1 VKAVVVYGKED
12 FRYEDVPMPV
22 VGDEEVLVRVHK
34 CGICAADPKIFH
46 GKAYFSKVVYD
57 HAPII
62 AGHEFIGEVVELGK
76 GAEKKYGL
84 EIGDQ
89 AIAEQIVPCGECYYC
104 RRGLY
109 NLCDVHAIFGV
120 SGPDGGWA
128 EYMKYPRGSIVWKVP
143 RDLPPE
149 VGVSIEPL
157 ACAIHGVERGDIKL
171 EDTVVV
177 MGLGAI
183 GLFMLQVARLK
194 HPRQIIAVDVIDHRL
209 QVARELGADVVLN
222 PAKEDVVG
230 AVKDLTHGIGCDVVL
245 EASGSPKAV
254 ESAVD
259 MLRKRGRLVEF
270 GVFAEKTCIDFS
282 VISDIKELEIVG
294 GHLGLR
300 TYPLAIEYLATG
312 LVKTDKINTHD
323 FPLSEWKKAIEV
335 SEKRLENAIKVIMT
349 P

>member
-1 VKAVVVYGKED
+1 MKAVVVYGKED
-12 FRYEDVPMPV
+12 FRYEDVPLPT
-22 VGDEEVLVRVHK
+22 VGDEEVLIRVRK

-76 GAEKKYGL
+76 GAREKYGL

-104 RRGLY
+104 QRGLY

-120 SGPDGGWA
+120 SGPNGGWA
-128 EYMKYPRGSIVWKVP
+128 EYMKYPKGSIVWKVP

-171 EDTVVV
+171 GDTVVIT
-177 MGLGAI
+177 GLGAI
-183 GLFMLQVARLK
+183 GLFMLQVVRLK
-194 HPRQIIAVDVIDHRL
+194 HPRRIIAVDVIDYRL
-209 QVARELGADVVLN
+209 EVAKALGADVVLN
-222 PAKEDVVG
+222 PTKDNVVE
-230 AVKDLTHGIGCDVVL
+230 AVKDLTHGVGCDVVL
-245 EASGSPKAV
+245 EASGSPAAV
-254 ESAVD
+254 EQAVH

-282 VISDIKELEIVG
+282 IISDIKELEIVG

-300 TYPLAIEYLATG
+300 TYPLAIEYLAAG

-323 FPLSEWKKAIEV
+323 FPLSEWRKAIEV
-335 SEKRLENAIKVIMT
+335 AETREGNAIKVLMT